1 MSEGRIIAIHVHPNE
16 GDAPQRIEEARL
28 VAGRGIVGDVNHAL
42 SESRPERERNA
53 VTLIEAE
60 AIEAVARD
68 YGIEVTA
75 AGSRRNVL
83 TEGIAL
89 NHLVG
94 KRFRVGS
101 AVCEGVEL
109 CEPCGYLEKNTQ
121 RGVMKALLHR
131 GGLRARILEDG
142 TARPGDTVEP
152 LD

>member
-1 MSEGRIIAIHVHPNE
+1 MAEGRIIAIHVHANE
-16 GDAPQRIEEARL
+16 GDAPHAIPEARL
-28 VAGRGIVGDVNHAL
+28 VAGRGIVGDANHAL
-42 SESRPERERNA
+42 AEGKPERARGA
-53 VTLIEAE
+53 LTLIEAE

-75 AGSRRNVL
+75 AESRRNVL

-101 AVCEGVEL
+101 AICEGVEL
-109 CEPCGYLEKNTQ
+109 CEPCGYLEKKTR

-142 TARPGDTVEP
+142 AARPGDTVAP